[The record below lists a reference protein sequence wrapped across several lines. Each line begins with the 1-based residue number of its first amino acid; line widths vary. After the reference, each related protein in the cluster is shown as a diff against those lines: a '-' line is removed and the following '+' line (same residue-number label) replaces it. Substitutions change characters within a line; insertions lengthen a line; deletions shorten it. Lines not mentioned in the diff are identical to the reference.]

1 MLIQNQI
8 PDIKKEIKKK
18 DLLDLIE
25 SEYST
30 LGPQW
35 LNSQME
41 WLNNIYTSFNDHDKF
56 LIVIYLFKKTLD
68 FYSRNFI
75 KLTYKDCY
83 ENDTVEIAD
92 FNVAEVA
99 KALNIPKESARRKI
113 KELEGMGV
121 IKRYKKKIVIDRSCF
136 VFIKPVKTIIRI
148 ARFLSV
154 LSKLCVDSKILPK
167 NLPSEKIELVINK
180 NFSYIWKIYYE
191 MQMSMMISYK
201 KIFKDL
207 ETFHIFGTCAVNQHL
222 HSQIIN
228 KETMNRDKF
237 FNSLS
242 SKKIQGINAMSISD
256 ITGIPRATV
265 IRKLQRLVKMNN
277 LTINDKK
284 LYKVSGIFSNE
295 IKARQ
300 KIVLGNL
307 ADFSAKTFNVAAH
320 Y

>member
-1 MLIQNQI
+1 M
-8 PDIKKEIKKK
+8 
-18 DLLDLIE
+18 
-25 SEYST
+25 
-30 LGPQW
+30 
-35 LNSQME
+35 
-41 WLNNIYTSFNDHDKF
+41 
-56 LIVIYLFKKTLD
+56 
-68 FYSRNFI
+68 
-75 KLTYKDCY
+75 
-83 ENDTVEIAD
+83 
-92 FNVAEVA
+92 
-99 KALNIPKESARRKI
+99 
-113 KELEGMGV
+113 
-121 IKRYKKKIVIDRSCF
+121 IDRSCF

-307 ADFSAKTFNVAAH
+307 ADFSAKTFNFAAH

>member
-121 IKRYKKKIVIDRSCF
+121 IKRYKKK
-136 VFIKPVKTIIRI
+136 
-148 ARFLSV
+148 L
-154 LSKLCVDSKILPK
+154 
-167 NLPSEKIELVINK
+167 
-180 NFSYIWKIYYE
+180 
-191 MQMSMMISYK
+191 
-201 KIFKDL
+201 
-207 ETFHIFGTCAVNQHL
+207 
-222 HSQIIN
+222 
-228 KETMNRDKF
+228 
-237 FNSLS
+237 
-242 SKKIQGINAMSISD
+242 
-256 ITGIPRATV
+256 
-265 IRKLQRLVKMNN
+265 
-277 LTINDKK
+277 
-284 LYKVSGIFSNE
+284 
-295 IKARQ
+295 
-300 KIVLGNL
+300 
-307 ADFSAKTFNVAAH
+307 
-320 Y
+320 